1 MISKE
6 KNFQDFLSAVSK
18 LEPVE
23 YCGLCKVLCVPMVDE
38 NKEAI
43 SFDET
48 LEQVIDKFLRMSR
61 KPRRQL
67 MKVLKALMENDKDG
81 TDSKN

>member
-6 KNFQDFLSAVSK
+6 KKFQEFLSVVSK

-38 NKEAI
+38 NKEAL
-43 SFDET
+43 SFDTT
-48 LEQVIDKFLRMSR
+48 LEQVMDKFLGMSR

-67 MKVLKALMENDKDG
+67 MKVLKALMESDKDG
-81 TDSKN
+81 TSPKN

>member
-6 KNFQDFLSAVSK
+6 KKFQEFLSAVSK
-18 LEPVE
+18 LEPAE
-23 YCGLCKVLCVPMVDE
+23 YCGLCKILCVPMIDE
-38 NKEAI
+38 NKDPLP
-43 SFDET
+43 FDTT
-48 LEQVIDKFLRMSR
+48 LEQVMDRFLTMGR

-81 TDSKN
+81 TGSKN

>member
-18 LEPVE
+18 LEPAE
-23 YCGLCKVLCVPMVDE
+23 YCGLCKILCVPMVDE

-43 SFDET
+43 PFDAT
-48 LEQVIDKFLRMSR
+48 LEQVMERFLTMNR

-81 TDSKN
+81 AGSKN

>member
-6 KNFQDFLSAVSK
+6 KKFQEFLSAVSK
-18 LEPVE
+18 LEPAE
-23 YCGLCKVLCVPMVDE
+23 YCGLCKILCVPMIDE
-38 NKEAI
+38 NKDLLP
-43 SFDET
+43 FDTT
-48 LEQVIDKFLRMSR
+48 LEQVMDRFLTMGR

-81 TDSKN
+81 TGSKN